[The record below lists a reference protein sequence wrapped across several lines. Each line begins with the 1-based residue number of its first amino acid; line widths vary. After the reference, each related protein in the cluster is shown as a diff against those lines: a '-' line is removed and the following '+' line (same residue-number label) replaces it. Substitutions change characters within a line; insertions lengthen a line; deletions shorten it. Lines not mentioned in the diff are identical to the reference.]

1 MNYPVGCGGFSIL
14 TEVAQ
19 GRDGVSRPAGRLSSG
34 HRQSQPGARAFARA
48 VLSAA
53 TLAGIRSGRIT
64 PRRRALTRIVFAA
77 AAESAVLACGVT
89 AHADD
94 GSAPL
99 VVGQANTVPAT
110 PAAPAPAVAGP
121 PAATLSAPAM
131 AGPLALA
138 PSPYSIDLGPAGK
151 TYISGVVSGLGLLQ
165 SHPVPGNATGQ
176 LDLSNGQ
183 AIIQKIDGLVQYY
196 VQVGAYSLPALG
208 SAYTPASR
216 ATGNFYGPVP
226 EAFFK
231 LAPTDS
237 FSIEAGK
244 LPTLIGA
251 ENTFS
256 FENMNI
262 ERGLLWNQEPAIS
275 RGVQLNYTTGPLAFA
290 VSLNDGYYSDRFNW
304 LSGSVTWTIDSADTL
319 TFAAGG
325 ALGRTGYATF
335 ATPLPQNNGALYDLI
350 YTRTSGPWTITPYL
364 QVSDVPRDPAVGL
377 ARSATTYGGA
387 VLAAYRFN
395 AHYSLAGRVEYI
407 DSTGSL
413 ANGTPDLLYGAGSK
427 AFSVTLT
434 PTYQYNR
441 FFARTELSYVRAF
454 DAVPGD
460 TFGPTL
466 SNAGQVR
473 GLLETGILF

>member
-1 MNYPVGCGGFSIL
+1 ML
-14 TEVAQ
+14 TEAAK
-19 GRDGVSRPAGRLSSG
+19 GRDVVPNCAGSLSGEGESGASPRADGHERLLV
-34 HRQSQPGARAFARA
+34 A
-48 VLSAA
+48 V
-53 TLAGIRSGRIT
+53 LAGIGSSGTVR
-64 PRRRALTRIVFAA
+64 RRRALARIVLAA
-77 AAESAVLACGVT
+77 AAESAVLAGGSAV
-89 AHADD
+89 HADD
-94 GSAPL
+94 GISPL

-110 PAAPAPAVAGP
+110 ATPPAPAVAGP

-151 TYISGVVSGLGLLQ
+151 TYISGVASGLGLLQ

-208 SAYTPASR
+208 SAYTPANR
-216 ATGNFYGPVP
+216 ATGNFFGAVP

-237 FSIEAGK
+237 FSVEAGK
-244 LPTLIGA
+244 LPTLIGV
-251 ENTFS
+251 ENTFT

-275 RGVQLNYTTGPLAFA
+275 RGVQLNYVTGPLAFA

-304 LSGSVTWTIDSADTL
+304 LSGSLIWTIDSADTV

-325 ALGRTGYATF
+325 SLGRTAYATL
-335 ATPLPQNNGALYDLI
+335 ATPLPQNNGAIYDLI
-350 YTRTSGPWTITPYL
+350 YTRASGPWTVTPYL

-377 ARSATTYGGA
+377 ARSAATYGGA
-387 VLAAYRFN
+387 VLASYRFN
-395 AHYSLAGRVEYI
+395 TNYSLAGRVEFL

-434 PTYQYNR
+434 PTYEYNR
-441 FFARTELSYVRAF
+441 FFARTEFSYVRAF
-454 DAVPGD
+454 NPVPGD
-460 TFGPTL
+460 TFGPAL
-466 SNAGQVR
+466 NSAGQVR